1 MCSFLKDN
9 IWGEDL
15 AGMQLISEYNKGNN
29 FFHVLLMFLVNM
41 YGLLLLKR

>member
-9 IWGEDL
+9 IQGEDL
-15 AGMQLISEYNKGNN
+15 AGMQLIREYNKENN
-29 FFHVLLMFLVNM
+29 FFYVLLMFLVNM

>member
-15 AGMQLISEYNKGNN
+15 PGMQLISEYNQGNN